1 MPRLSLPSIRV
12 LVRAKPLKDGSFPLC
27 LQVNYK
33 GQSEY
38 RLSITVPSLT
48 SFDKNRQRIKSSVP
62 NSKKLNEEIVSVL
75 NRVEDYRRKLDD
87 SGVEYTHRS
96 LLDCL
101 RGGSS
106 SSSSSDVP
114 VHSVPLISEVFG
126 SFIVGKRDG
135 SMRQYNTVVNHLKK
149 CFGGDVEFRSLAGC
163 GDKVISYVANMGWA
177 DSYARIFYA
186 LFNAVWDYALDEGI
200 VDVPFPVSK
209 RVTKRFN
216 RNGRRMQFLNESQ
229 LDYLE
234 ERYLF
239 SCLRNAANVYC
250 SDKVSS
256 GTSHMRP
263 DFLYSDEEII
273 KRGSRSWVLGLAAI
287 MIRLSGL
294 APIDMGYFRLE
305 DLHDRGT
312 YWHIYGNRK
321 KTGYPFN
328 FTLSKN
334 SINNAL
340 LLPYIRTA
348 HLRNG
353 LLFNILRFDGEKT
366 VVDLSD
372 EVSVAGK
379 LRTFGNLIN
388 EKLRDIWKEFN
399 KEFERRGM
407 LLIPENTPFY
417 GMRHSYASKY
427 LAHSDNL
434 LGLATT
440 MGKSVSGLSQ
450 YVHAIQEESVLVGI
464 NKKIGF

>member
-1 MPRLSLPSIRV
+1 MPRLSLPSVRV
-12 LVRAKPLKDGSFPLC
+12 LVRAKPLKDGSYPLC
-27 LQVNYK
+27 IQVNYK

-38 RLSITVPSLT
+38 RLSISVPSLS

-75 NRVEDYRRKLDD
+75 GRLDDYRRELDD
-87 SGVEYTHRS
+87 AGVEYTHRS

-106 SSSSSDVP
+106 SSSSVP
-114 VHSVPLISEVFG
+114 VVHSVPLISEVFG

-135 SMRQYNTVVNHLKK
+135 SMRQYGTIVNHLKS
-149 CFGGDVEFRSLAGC
+149 CFGGDVEFSSMAGC
-163 GDKVISYVANMGWA
+163 GDKIVSYVAGKGWA
-177 DSYARIFYA
+177 DSYARIFYS

-209 RVTKRFN
+209 RVTKRLC
-216 RNGRRMQFLNESQ
+216 RNGRRKEFLNESQ

-256 GTSHMRP
+256 GTSQMKP

-273 KRGSRSWVLGLAAI
+273 KRGCRSWVLGLAAI
-287 MIRLSGL
+287 MTRFSGL
-294 APIDMGYFRLE
+294 APIDMGHFRLE

-321 KTGYPFN
+321 KTGIPYN
-328 FTLSKN
+328 FTLTKN

-353 LLFNILRFDGEKT
+353 LLFNILRFEGEDK

-388 EKLRDIWKEFN
+388 SKLRDIWKEFN
-399 KEFERRGM
+399 VEFERRGM
-407 LLIPENTPFY
+407 VLIPEDTPFY

-440 MGKSVSGLSQ
+440 MGKSISGLSQ
-450 YVHAIQEESVLVGI
+450 YVHSIQEESVLVDI